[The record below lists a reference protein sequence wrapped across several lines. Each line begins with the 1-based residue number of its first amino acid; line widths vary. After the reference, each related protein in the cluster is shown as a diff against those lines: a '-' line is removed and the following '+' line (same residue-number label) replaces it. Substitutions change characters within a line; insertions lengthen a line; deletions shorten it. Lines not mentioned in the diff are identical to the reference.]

1 MRRLAMRKVYAIVA
15 LVLASFFFLPIAAA
29 AEKMKGTITQVDE
42 KARTV
47 TFSPEGSPQ
56 QQVLPVD
63 KSVRLQDVKANV
75 KAQLTVEAGVVKE
88 IKAEGKKP
96 PAAGY

>member
-1 MRRLAMRKVYAIVA
+1 
-15 LVLASFFFLPIAAA
+15 
-29 AEKMKGTITQVDE
+29 
-42 KARTV
+42 
-47 TFSPEGSPQ
+47 
-56 QQVLPVD
+56 VD